1 MVQDKTPMK
10 LRIWQKILIL
20 ILIPLSFEIAATAYL
35 VQILISTD
43 KTAERF
49 QNSRKILSEYHTM
62 QNYLTEAGFDVANM
76 CIYQPDPSPPAFEED
91 KRRVEQAKA
100 VLEKAAD
107 IHPTVREALDTA
119 PALFEHAIEL
129 VDKAKKNYDDPTL
142 TLRKKGSSLKND
154 VFNLLMESEPL
165 FKRVADVETSIE
177 TLESSEL
184 QKSKQLIVSAAIIAF
199 LFSLLITFLAA
210 LIFYRSFGKRLQLIE
225 GNAEKIAVG
234 KALPQPLAGGDEID
248 ELDRTL
254 HRAAQFVDNAH
265 QKEFAVLNK
274 SVDVLCSIDT
284 RFKIVSIGESVE
296 RSWFYRVDDVLGR
309 SILTLLPESD
319 SVRIR
324 KILTES
330 TETEVEHDFE
340 SEFKCGDGEL
350 REFAWKVRWNPAK
363 GNYFCVL
370 RDISDRR
377 KIERAKQRL
386 LAIASHDLRTPLMS
400 VSANLSS
407 LASGRFGELSEEL
420 KMALTKSE
428 QSLDQLMDLIQSLLD
443 LERME
448 STQAHLDLNCVS
460 ALDAALQAIASI
472 EAQAREA
479 KVRIVPPGRDESIL
493 ADERRIVQ
501 VLTNLLQNALSRSR
515 SNQTITVSVG
525 ASGHSVNISIIDESP
540 MVPDHEQ
547 EQIFDKYFQAHKTS
561 LQRDRRSSLNLALAK
576 VLTEAQKGVIG
587 ISTESGRGNR
597 FFVQFPKFV
606 LDEEEDKL

>member
-1 MVQDKTPMK
+1 MK
-10 LRIWQKILIL
+10 LRIWHKIIIL

-35 VQILISTD
+35 AQILVTTD
-43 KTAERF
+43 KTSERF

-142 TLRKKGSSLKND
+142 TLRKKGSVLKND

-184 QKSKQLIVSAAIIAF
+184 QKSRQLIVSAAIIAF

-234 KALPQPLAGGDEID
+234 KALPPPLSGGDEID

-254 HRAAQFVDNAH
+254 HRAAQFVENAH

-309 SILTLLPESD
+309 SILTLLPETD

-324 KILTES
+324 KILSES
-330 TETEVEHDFE
+330 TETEIEHDFE

-350 REFAWKVRWNPAK
+350 REFAWKVRWNPTK

-370 RDISDRR
+370 RDISARR

-407 LASGRFGELSEEL
+407 LAAGRFGELREDL
-420 KMALTKSE
+420 KIALTKSE

-448 STQAHLDLNCVS
+448 STQAHLELSCVS
-460 ALDAALQAIASI
+460 AMDAALQSI
-472 EAQAREA
+472 STIETQARDA
-479 KVRIVPPGRDESIL
+479 NVRIVPPGRDESIL

-501 VLTNLLQNALSRSR
+501 VLTNLLQNALTRSAP
-515 SNQTITVSVG
+515 SQTITVTVG
-525 ASGHSVNISIIDESP
+525 SSGDMVMVSIIDQAPSI
-540 MVPDHEQ
+540 PDEER
-547 EQIFDKYFQAHKTS
+547 EQIFDKYFQAHKNN
-561 LQRDRRSSLNLALAK
+561 LNRDRRSSLNLALAK
-576 VLTEAQKGVIG
+576 VLTEAQKGAIG
-587 ISTESGRGNR
+587 VSTDNGKGNR

-606 LDEEEDKL
+606 LDEPEDKQ